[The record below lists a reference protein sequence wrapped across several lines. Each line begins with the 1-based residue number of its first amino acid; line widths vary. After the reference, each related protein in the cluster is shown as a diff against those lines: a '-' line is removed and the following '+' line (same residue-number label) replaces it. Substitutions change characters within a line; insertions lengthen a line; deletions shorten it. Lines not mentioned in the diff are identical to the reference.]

1 MCGLS
6 KIFCVLVV
14 CCYSISNRSL
24 YEIIVSAKLVV
35 KAVVQIFLF
44 HRKILKPSSMPKG
57 MRLKSAIHALM
68 AAPSSNTMLY

>member
-1 MCGLS
+1 MWWEFGYRIS
-6 KIFCVLVV
+6 KTYL
-14 CCYSISNRSL
+14 N
-24 YEIIVSAKLVV
+24 ETIVSAKLAAKVR
-35 KAVVQIFLF
+35 VQIFLF